1 MADLDPIAVENFNR
15 LLGETGQ
22 TMNGLGSSLLRGK
35 DAFKATVDS
44 LINVK
49 DSGEMAAQGM
59 KAVGAATVRLTSQ
72 IYRGE
77 QGMKKYADALDT
89 AAEAIGTFTF
99 ALSAVFGGPLLKA
112 ITLATLGLVKFGK
125 AATDQADALFKS
137 YQSISRSG
145 AAAADGLQGVF
156 NMMQDFSLGVDNMDQ
171 MNSLIA
177 SNAESLALFRGTVYD
192 GARAMGSI
200 AKDVKESGL
209 RREFQGLGMTVQEQ
223 NETLA
228 GFISVQSR
236 LGIQEVK
243 NNKDITA
250 SLNRYVAETDAITKL
265 TGANRQKQ
273 EELQQAALQTE
284 MFRAKIDRMRASGD
298 IEGANMLM
306 TRYKALGSMSEDLAQ
321 GFAESVNGFLITE
334 KAIGAFQLTNGK
346 IQQYAMDRN
355 MELGVFLEKTGDAV
369 RDGLGGA
376 LGTSAAELGMFQ
388 TQTSLAYGKI
398 SDFAEITK
406 GAGGKLDDIAAVQA
420 KQRELAEKGLKN
432 AVDVAESDLNSMQ
445 TMQKFVNIG
454 VNPATYALARL
465 AGVVESLTSLLP
477 KSGGQVAAA
486 SAGAVG
492 GAVGGAKLAAMAAAP
507 LAVASGPLAP
517 VVLGGAA
524 ALGGIAG
531 GLAAFFGVSSM
542 FGGTS
547 GKKADEVLQF
557 DPSGSGSRDRFEQ
570 LDDNIKKRVIA
581 AGEQYMSMTGGKKLQ
596 INSAMRTRE
605 EQERLYAL
613 FQSGKGL
620 PAARPGTSSHEKGQ
634 AVDIQNYN
642 DPAAVA
648 ALNKQGLFQTVKGD
662 PPHFS
667 MTAGYQTGGI
677 ATGPKSGYSATLH
690 GTEAVIPLPDGKTVP
705 VVMPELVSGLRDQM
719 SMMGAQL
726 MALQDMVSLMR
737 DQTSISTKILQAAN
751 N

>member
-1 MADLDPIAVENFNR
+1 
-15 LLGETGQ
+15 
-22 TMNGLGSSLLRGK
+22 
-35 DAFKATVDS
+35 
-44 LINVK
+44 
-49 DSGEMAAQGM
+49 
-59 KAVGAATVRLTSQ
+59 
-72 IYRGE
+72 
-77 QGMKKYADALDT
+77 
-89 AAEAIGTFTF
+89 
-99 ALSAVFGGPLLKA
+99 
-112 ITLATLGLVKFGK
+112 
-125 AATDQADALFKS
+125 LF
-137 YQSISRSG
+137 Q
-145 AAAADGLQGVF
+145 
-156 NMMQDFSLGVDNMDQ
+156 
-171 MNSLIA
+171 
-177 SNAESLALFRGTVYD
+177 GTVYD

-228 GFISVQSR
+228 GFIALQSR

-306 TRYKALGSMSEDLAQ
+306 DRYKALGSVSEDLAQ

-355 MELGVFLEKTGDAV
+355 MKLGVFLEKTGDAV

-406 GAGGKLDDIAAVQA
+406 GAAGKLDDIAAVQA
-420 KQRELAEKGLKN
+420 RQRELAEKGLANQVN
-432 AVDVAESDLNSMQ
+432 ASEADLNSMQ
-445 TMQKFVNIG
+445 NMQKFVNIG

-557 DPSGSGSRDRFEQ
+557 DPKGSGSRDRFEQ

>member
-1 MADLDPIAVENFNR
+1 MADLDPSVVEALNRAFAEQQQTLSGFNS
-15 LLGETGQ
+15 
-22 TMNGLGSSLLRGK
+22 GLMRGK
-35 DAFKATVDS
+35 NSFDKTIDS
-44 LINVK
+44 MTGVAGTGAKVK
-49 DSGEMAAQGM
+49 QSLEN
-59 KAVGAATVRLTSQ
+59 VGAAAVKLTSQ

-77 QGMKKYADALDT
+77 QGMKKYADAVDT
-89 AAEAIGTFTF
+89 AAEAIGVLTFF
-99 ALSAVFGGPLLKA
+99 LGGPLVKA
-112 ITLATLGLVKFGK
+112 ITVLTLGLFKLGK
-125 AATDQADALFKS
+125 AATEQADALFKS
-137 YQSISRSG
+137 YQAISRSG

-156 NMMQDFSLGVDNMDQ
+156 NMMQDFSLGVNNIEQ

-209 RREFQGLGMTVQEQ
+209 RRQFQGLGMTVQEQ

-265 TGANRQKQ
+265 TGANRKKQ

-284 MFRAKIDRMRASGD
+284 MFRAKIERMKAAKD
-298 IEGANMLM
+298 FEGANRLMSKYKMLG
-306 TRYKALGSMSEDLAQ
+306 AANEDLAQ
-321 GFAESVNGFLITE
+321 AFAESVNGVLITE
-334 KAIGAFQLTNGK
+334 KAIGAYQFTNGK
-346 IQQYAMDRN
+346 ISELAMNTAQDEKS
-355 MELGVFLEKTGDAV
+355 MMIELGKSVKQ
-369 RDGLGGA
+369 GLQGP
-376 LGTSAAELGMFQ
+376 LGTAAAELNMF
-388 TQTSLAYGKI
+388 G
-398 SDFAEITK
+398 EITGMNYPK
-406 GAGGKLDDIAAVQA
+406 MADTAELLDKFGDKLDSAAAVA
-420 KQRELAEKGLKN
+420 AAQRELAEKGLKN

-507 LAVASGPLAP
+507 LAVASGPAAP
-517 VVLGGAA
+517 IVLGGAA

-737 DQTSISTKILQAAN
+737 DQTTISTKILQAAN

>member
-1 MADLDPIAVENFNR
+1 MADLDPSVVEALNRAFAESQQTLTGFNSGLVR
-15 LLGETGQ
+15 SNKSFDKTIDSMTGVA
-22 TMNGLGSSLLRGK
+22 GSGTQAK
-35 DAFKATVDS
+35 QS
-44 LINVK
+44 LIQM
-49 DSGEMAAQGM
+49 S
-59 KAVGAATVRLTSQ
+59 GAAVKLTSQ

-77 QGMKKYADALDT
+77 QGLKKYADAVDS
-89 AAEAIGTFTF
+89 AAEAIGQMTFM
-99 ALSAVFGGPLLKA
+99 LGGPLIKA
-112 ITLATLGLVKFGK
+112 LTVLTLGFIKLGK
-125 AATDQADALFKS
+125 AATEQADALFKS
-137 YQSISRSG
+137 YQAISRSG

-156 NMMQDFSLGVDNMDQ
+156 NMMQDFSLGVDNIDQ

-177 SNAESLALFRGTVYD
+177 SNAQSLALFQGTVYD

-228 GFISVQSR
+228 GFIALQSR

-298 IEGANMLM
+298 TEGANMLM
-306 TRYKALGSMSEDLAQ
+306 ARYKALGAVSSDLAQ
-321 GFAESVNGFLITE
+321 GFAESVNGVLITE

-355 MELGVFLEKTGDAV
+355 MKLGEFLEKTGDSV
-369 RDGLGGA
+369 RTGLGGA
-376 LGTSAAELGMFQ
+376 LGTSAAELNMFRDV
-388 TQTSLAYGKI
+388 TGLAYSEI

-406 GAGGKLDDIAAVQA
+406 GAAGKLDDIAAVQA
-420 KQRELAEKGLKN
+420 RQRELAEKGLQNQVN
-432 AVDVAESDLNSMQ
+432 ASEADLNSMQ
-445 TMQKFVNIG
+445 SMQRFVNLG
-454 VNPATYALARL
+454 VNPATSALATL
-465 AGVVESLTSLLP
+465 AGVVESLTSMLP
-477 KSGGQVAAA
+477 GKRTTATA
-486 SAGAVG
+486 AGATAGAATGAAIGSVIPGIGTAIGAGVGAVVG
-492 GAVGGAKLAAMAAAP
+492 GIGGFMAGGGGAISAEDVIKFGSGTGSREHFEKLQPAVKQAFLSMARDYNNLTGDKLQVNSAFRSLGEQAAVNSGANPKAAP
-507 LAVASGPLAP
+507 GMSKHNEGR
-517 VVLGGAA
+517 
-524 ALGGIAG
+524 AL
-531 GLAAFFGVSSM
+531 
-542 FGGTS
+542 
-547 GKKADEVLQF
+547 
-557 DPSGSGSRDRFEQ
+557 
-570 LDDNIKKRVIA
+570 
-581 AGEQYMSMTGGKKLQ
+581 
-596 INSAMRTRE
+596 
-605 EQERLYAL
+605 
-613 FQSGKGL
+613 
-620 PAARPGTSSHEKGQ
+620 
-634 AVDIQNYN
+634 DIQSSQA
-642 DPAAVA
+642 DF
-648 ALNKQGLFQTVKGD
+648 LISQGLLGKYGFRSGREFND
-662 PPHFS
+662 PPHIF
-667 MTAGYQTGGI
+667 MRDGGI

-737 DQTSISTKILQAAN
+737 DQTTISNKILQAAN

>member
-1 MADLDPIAVENFNR
+1 MTRVK
-15 LLGETGQ
+15 
-22 TMNGLGSSLLRGK
+22 GSG
-35 DAFKATVDS
+35 AQ
-44 LINVK
+44 
-49 DSGEMAAQGM
+49 AAQSLSQ
-59 KAVGAATVRLTSQ
+59 AAGAAVKLTSQ

-77 QGMKKYADALDT
+77 QGLKKYADAVDS
-89 AAEAIGTFTF
+89 AAEAIGAMTFM
-99 ALSAVFGGPLLKA
+99 LGGPLIKA
-112 ITLATLGLVKFGK
+112 LTVLTLGLFKLGK
-125 AATDQADALFKS
+125 AATEQADALFKS
-137 YQSISRSG
+137 YQAISRSG

-156 NMMQDFSLGVDNMDQ
+156 NMMQDFSLGVDNIDQ

-177 SNAESLALFRGTVYD
+177 SNAQSLALFQGTVYD
-192 GARAMGSI
+192 GAKAMGSI

-228 GFISVQSR
+228 GFIALQSR

-273 EELQQAALQTE
+273 EELQQTALQTE
-284 MFRAKIDRMRASGD
+284 MFRAKIDRMRAAGD

-306 TRYKALGSMSEDLAQ
+306 DRYKALGSVSEDLAQ
-321 GFAESVNGFLITE
+321 GFAESVNGVLITE

-355 MELGVFLEKTGDAV
+355 MKLGVFLEKTGDAV

-406 GAGGKLDDIAAVQA
+406 GAAGKLDDIAAVQA
-420 KQRELAEKGLKN
+420 RQRELAEKGLKN
-432 AVDVAESDLNSMQ
+432 QVNASEADLNSMQ
-445 TMQKFVNIG
+445 SMQRFVNIG
-454 VNPATYALARL
+454 VNPATSALATL
-465 AGVVESLTSLLP
+465 AGVVESLTSMLP
-477 KSGGQVAAA
+477 GKRTTATA
-486 SAGAVG
+486 AGATAGAATGAAIGSVIPGIGTAIGAGVGAVVG
-492 GAVGGAKLAAMAAAP
+492 GIGGFM
-507 LAVASGPLAP
+507 
-517 VVLGGAA
+517 
-524 ALGGIAG
+524 AG
-531 GLAAFFGVSSM
+531 G
-542 FGGTS
+542 GGEKVATTQGMIDPDKVIKFTS
-547 GKKADEVLQF
+547 GT
-557 DPSGSGSRDRFEQ
+557 GSRDHFDKLQPAVKQAFLGMARDYNNLTGEKLQVNSAFRS
-570 LDDNIKKRVIA
+570 L
-581 AGEQYMSMTGGKKLQ
+581 GEQAAVNSGANPKAAPGMSRHNEG
-596 INSAMRTRE
+596 R
-605 EQERLYAL
+605 AL
-613 FQSGKGL
+613 
-620 PAARPGTSSHEKGQ
+620 
-634 AVDIQNYN
+634 DIQSSQA
-642 DPAAVA
+642 DF
-648 ALNKQGLFQTVKGD
+648 LISQGLLGKYGFRSGREFND
-662 PPHFS
+662 PPHIF
-667 MTAGYQTGGI
+667 MRDGGI
-677 ATGPKSGYSATLH
+677 ATGPKSGYAATLH

-737 DQTSISTKILQAAN
+737 DQTTISTKILQAAN

>member
-1 MADLDPIAVENFNR
+1 MADLDPSVVEALNRAFAESQQTLNGFNSGLTR
-15 LLGETGQ
+15 GNKSFESTIDSMTGVA
-22 TMNGLGSSLLRGK
+22 GSGAK
-35 DAFKATVDS
+35 
-44 LINVK
+44 
-49 DSGEMAAQGM
+49 AAQGLSQ
-59 KAVGAATVRLTSQ
+59 VGAAAVKLTSQ

-77 QGMKKYADALDT
+77 QGLKKYADAVDT
-89 AAEAIGTFTF
+89 AAESIGVLTFM
-99 ALSAVFGGPLLKA
+99 LGGPLVKA
-112 ITLATLGLVKFGK
+112 LTVVTLGLFKFGK
-125 AATDQADALFKS
+125 AATEQADALFKS
-137 YQSISRSG
+137 YQAISRSG

-156 NMMQDFSLGVDNMDQ
+156 NMMQDFSLGVDNIDQ

-177 SNAESLALFRGTVYD
+177 SNAESLALFQGTVYD
-192 GARAMGSI
+192 GAKAMGSI

-273 EELQQAALQTE
+273 EQLQQAALQTE
-284 MFRAKIDRMRASGD
+284 MFRAKLEKMRLAGD
-298 IEGANMLM
+298 TKGAMQLM
-306 TRYKALGSMSEDLAQ
+306 TKYKMLGAVNEDLAQ
-321 GFAESVNGFLITE
+321 AFAESVNGVIITE
-334 KAIGAFQLTNGK
+334 KAQGALLFTNGK
-346 IQQYAMDRN
+346 ISELALNTAQDERSM
-355 MELGVFLEKTGDAV
+355 MIELGKSVKQ
-369 RDGLGGA
+369 GLMGP
-376 LGTSAAELGMFQ
+376 LGNAAAELNMFGEVTGMN
-388 TQTSLAYGKI
+388 YGKMVDTGI
-398 SDFAEITK
+398 FLDEFGS
-406 GAGGKLDDIAAVQA
+406 KLDSVAAVA
-420 KQRELAEKGLKN
+420 AAQREAQEKGLKN
-432 AVDVAESDLNSMQ
+432 QVNASEADLNSMQ
-445 TMQKFVNIG
+445 NMQRFVNIG
-454 VNPATYALARL
+454 VNPATSALATL
-465 AGVVESLTSLLP
+465 ARVVESLTSLLP
-477 KSGGQVAAA
+477 KSGKQAAAA

-507 LAVASGPLAP
+507 LAVAAGPAAP

-542 FGGTS
+542 FGGTG
-547 GKKADEVLQF
+547 GKKAADVLDF
-557 DPSGSGSRDRFEQ
+557 SEGGSGSQDRFEQ

-613 FQSGKGL
+613 FQSGRGL

-634 AVDIQNYN
+634 AVDIQNYK

-648 ALNKQGLFQTVKGD
+648 ALNKQGLFQTVQGD

-737 DQTSISTKILQAAN
+737 DQTTISTKILQAAN